1 MHIVGGSSP
10 FREPLFCFGERGKRG
25 GAFFPPNFQQM
36 KFGTKYCF
44 VYLSLLI
51 DDRSGSSL
59 LEHVPAVL
67 DGAQLQQDKCLAA
80 MNSMSNC

>member
-10 FREPLFCFGERGKRG
+10 SREPLFCFGERGKR

-44 VYLSLLI
+44 VYLSLLLVN
-51 DDRSGSSL
+51 RSGSSM
-59 LEHVPAVL
+59 LERVSAVH
-67 DGAQLQQDKCLAA
+67 DGVQLQEDNCLSA
-80 MNSMSNC
+80 MISMPNC